1 MTGEYELLCN
11 KNEGG
16 GGGTH
21 NMVLNVLKV
30 FINLREINVMI
41 ALLGA
46 VWLAVVEPNNNN
58 ESYNVIP
65 KLY

>member
-1 MTGEYELLCN
+1 
-11 KNEGG
+11 
-16 GGGTH
+16 
-21 NMVLNVLKV
+21 MVLNVLKV